1 MSSTIGNRVRL
12 SIFGESHGEAIG
24 CVLDG
29 LPAGEPLCMEE
40 ILRQMDRRA
49 PGRDQT
55 ATTRRES
62 DVPRLVSGVLN
73 GRTTGAPLA
82 MVIRNENQRSG
93 DYQNLEI
100 LPRPGHADFTGHV
113 RYNGY
118 NDVRGGGHFS
128 GRLTAPLVFAGAVC
142 RQILRRRG
150 VSVGGH
156 ILRIADAADEA
167 FDPVNLS
174 SQLLEELAARP
185 FSLLRAKA
193 EPAMRNAVEAARMA
207 ADSVGG
213 VVECA
218 VVGLPAGLGEPNFGG
233 VENVLSSNLFGIP
246 AVKGVEFGN
255 GFAAASLFG
264 SENNDPFEIEDG
276 EVKTAK
282 NDAGGV
288 NGGITNGMPLIFRA
302 AFKPTASVF
311 KEQDSVDLENGVGRR
326 LLIKGRHDPCVAVR
340 AVPVVESVAY
350 LTVLDLLLGAEKDK
364 LNRGY

>member
-1 MSSTIGNRVRL
+1 MSCEFGKNLRV
-12 SIFGESHGEAIG
+12 SIFGQSHSEAIG
-24 CVLDG
+24 AVIDG
-29 LPAGEPLCMEE
+29 LPSGYAVDLAAV
-40 ILRQMDRRA
+40 QAFADRRRA
-49 PGRDQT
+49 SGAIST
-55 ATTRRES
+55 ERREA
-62 DVPRLVSGVLN
+62 DTIRVVSGLFE
-73 GRTTGAPLA
+73 GKTCGAPLCA
-82 MVIRNENQRSG
+82 LIENGDVRSA
-93 DYQNLEI
+93 DYDEI
-100 LPRPGHADFTGHV
+100 KFCPRPSHADFTSYEKYGFRDH
-113 RYNGY
+113 
-118 NDVRGGGHFS
+118 RGGGHFS
-128 GRLTAPLVFAGAVC
+128 GRLTAPLCAAGGIAKQILNAYGIYAGAHVQRIKDVC
-142 RQILRRRG
+142 
-150 VSVGGH
+150 
-156 ILRIADAADEA
+156 DKA
-167 FDPVNLS
+167 FDPVRVKKEDFAYPCDFPCLDEGAAERMRGVILS
-174 SQLLEELAARP
+174 
-185 FSLLRAKA
+185 AKS
-193 EPAMRNAVEAARMA
+193 EC
-207 ADSVGG
+207 DSVGG

-264 SENNDPFEIEDG
+264 SENNAPFEIEDG

>member
-1 MSSTIGNRVRL
+1 MSCEFGKNLRV
-12 SIFGESHGEAIG
+12 SIFGQSHSEAIG
-24 CVLDG
+24 AVIDG
-29 LPAGEPLCMEE
+29 LPSGYAVDLAAV
-40 ILRQMDRRA
+40 QAFADRRRA
-49 PGRDQT
+49 NGAIST
-55 ATTRRES
+55 ARREA
-62 DVPRLVSGVLN
+62 DTIRIVSGLFE
-73 GRTTGAPLA
+73 GKTCGAPLCA
-82 MVIRNENQRSG
+82 LIENGDVRSV
-93 DYQNLEI
+93 DYDEI
-100 LPRPGHADFTGHV
+100 KFCPRPSHADFTSYEKYGFRDH
-113 RYNGY
+113 
-118 NDVRGGGHFS
+118 RGGGHFS
-128 GRLTAPLVFAGAVC
+128 GRLTAPLCAAGGIAKQVLNAYGIYAGAHVQRIKDVC
-142 RQILRRRG
+142 
-150 VSVGGH
+150 
-156 ILRIADAADEA
+156 DKA
-167 FDPVNLS
+167 FDPVRVKKEDFAYPCDFPCLDEGAAERMRGVILS
-174 SQLLEELAARP
+174 
-185 FSLLRAKA
+185 AKS
-193 EPAMRNAVEAARMA
+193 EC
-207 ADSVGG
+207 DSVGG

>member
-1 MSSTIGNRVRL
+1 MSCEFGKNLRV
-12 SIFGESHGEAIG
+12 SIFGQSHSEAIG
-24 CVLDG
+24 ALIDG
-29 LPAGEPLCMEE
+29 LPSGYAVDLAAV
-40 ILRQMDRRA
+40 QAFADRRRA
-49 PGRDQT
+49 SGAIST
-55 ATTRRES
+55 ARREA
-62 DVPRLVSGVLN
+62 DTIRVVSGLFE
-73 GRTTGAPLA
+73 GKTCGAPLCA
-82 MVIRNENQRSG
+82 LIENGDVRSA
-93 DYQNLEI
+93 DYDEI
-100 LPRPGHADFTGHV
+100 KFCPRPSHADFTSYEKYGFRDH
-113 RYNGY
+113 
-118 NDVRGGGHFS
+118 RGGGHFS
-128 GRLTAPLVFAGAVC
+128 GRLTAPLCAAGGIAKQILNAYGIYAGAHVQRIKDVC
-142 RQILRRRG
+142 
-150 VSVGGH
+150 
-156 ILRIADAADEA
+156 DKA
-167 FDPVNLS
+167 FDPVRVKKEDFAYPCDFPCLDEGAAERMRGVILS
-174 SQLLEELAARP
+174 
-185 FSLLRAKA
+185 AKS
-193 EPAMRNAVEAARMA
+193 EC
-207 ADSVGG
+207 DSVGG

-218 VVGLPAGLGEPNFGG
+218 VVGLPAGLGEPNFRG

>member
-1 MSSTIGNRVRL
+1 M
-12 SIFGESHGEAIG
+12 
-24 CVLDG
+24 
-29 LPAGEPLCMEE
+29 
-40 ILRQMDRRA
+40 
-49 PGRDQT
+49 
-55 ATTRRES
+55 
-62 DVPRLVSGVLN
+62 
-73 GRTTGAPLA
+73 
-82 MVIRNENQRSG
+82 
-93 DYQNLEI
+93 
-100 LPRPGHADFTGHV
+100 
-113 RYNGY
+113 
-118 NDVRGGGHFS
+118 
-128 GRLTAPLVFAGAVC
+128 
-142 RQILRRRG
+142 RG
-150 VSVGGH
+150 V
-156 ILRIADAADEA
+156 IL
-167 FDPVNLS
+167 S
-174 SQLLEELAARP
+174 
-185 FSLLRAKA
+185 AKS
-193 EPAMRNAVEAARMA
+193 EC
-207 ADSVGG
+207 DSVGG

>member
-1 MSSTIGNRVRL
+1 MDLAAVQA
-12 SIFGESHGEAIG
+12 FA
-24 CVLDG
+24 
-29 LPAGEPLCMEE
+29 
-40 ILRQMDRRA
+40 DRRRA
-49 PGRDQT
+49 SGAIST
-55 ATTRRES
+55 ERREA
-62 DVPRLVSGVLN
+62 DTIRVVSGLFE
-73 GRTTGAPLA
+73 GKTCGAPLCA
-82 MVIRNENQRSG
+82 LIENGDVRSA
-93 DYQNLEI
+93 DYDEI
-100 LPRPGHADFTGHV
+100 KFCPRPSHADFTSYEKYGFRDH
-113 RYNGY
+113 
-118 NDVRGGGHFS
+118 RGGGHFS
-128 GRLTAPLVFAGAVC
+128 GRLTAPLCAAGGIAKQILNAYGIYAGAHVQRIKDVC
-142 RQILRRRG
+142 
-150 VSVGGH
+150 
-156 ILRIADAADEA
+156 DKA
-167 FDPVNLS
+167 FDPVRVKKEDFAYPCDFPCLDEGAAERMRGVILS
-174 SQLLEELAARP
+174 
-185 FSLLRAKA
+185 AKS
-193 EPAMRNAVEAARMA
+193 EC
-207 ADSVGG
+207 DSGGG

-350 LTVLDLLLGAEKDK
+350 LTVLDLLVGAEKYK

>member
-1 MSSTIGNRVRL
+1 MSCEFGKNLRV
-12 SIFGESHGEAIG
+12 SIFGQSHSEAIG
-24 CVLDG
+24 AVRDG
-29 LPAGEPLCMEE
+29 LPSGYAVDLAAV
-40 ILRQMDRRA
+40 QAFADRRRA
-49 PGRDQT
+49 SGAIST
-55 ATTRRES
+55 ERREA
-62 DVPRLVSGVLN
+62 DTIRVVSGLFE
-73 GRTTGAPLA
+73 GKTCGAPLCA
-82 MVIRNENQRSG
+82 LIENGDVRSA
-93 DYQNLEI
+93 DYDEI
-100 LPRPGHADFTGHV
+100 KFCPRPSHADFTSYEKYGFRDH
-113 RYNGY
+113 
-118 NDVRGGGHFS
+118 RGGGHFS
-128 GRLTAPLVFAGAVC
+128 GRLTAPLCAAGGIAKQILNAYGIYAGAHVQRIKDVC
-142 RQILRRRG
+142 
-150 VSVGGH
+150 
-156 ILRIADAADEA
+156 DKA
-167 FDPVNLS
+167 FDPVRVKKEDFAYPCDFPCLDEGAAERMRGVILS
-174 SQLLEELAARP
+174 
-185 FSLLRAKA
+185 AKS
-193 EPAMRNAVEAARMA
+193 EC
-207 ADSVGG
+207 DSVGG

>member
-1 MSSTIGNRVRL
+1 MSCEFGKNLRV
-12 SIFGESHGEAIG
+12 SIFGQSHSEAIG
-24 CVLDG
+24 AVIDG
-29 LPAGEPLCMEE
+29 LPSGYAVDLAAV
-40 ILRQMDRRA
+40 QAFADRRRA
-49 PGRDQT
+49 SGAIST
-55 ATTRRES
+55 ERREA
-62 DVPRLVSGVLN
+62 DTIRVVSGLFE
-73 GRTTGAPLA
+73 GKTCGAPLCA
-82 MVIRNENQRSG
+82 LIENGDVRSA
-93 DYQNLEI
+93 DYDEI
-100 LPRPGHADFTGHV
+100 KFCPRPSHAECTSYEKYGFRDH
-113 RYNGY
+113 
-118 NDVRGGGHFS
+118 RGGGHFS
-128 GRLTAPLVFAGAVC
+128 GRLTAPLCAAGGIAKQILNAYGIYAGAHVQRIKDVC
-142 RQILRRRG
+142 
-150 VSVGGH
+150 
-156 ILRIADAADEA
+156 DKA
-167 FDPVNLS
+167 FDPVRVKKEDFAYPCDFPCLDEGAAERMRGVILS
-174 SQLLEELAARP
+174 
-185 FSLLRAKA
+185 AKS
-193 EPAMRNAVEAARMA
+193 EC
-207 ADSVGG
+207 DSVGG

>member
-1 MSSTIGNRVRL
+1 MSCEFGKNLRV
-12 SIFGESHGEAIG
+12 SIFGQSHSEAIG
-24 CVLDG
+24 AVIDG
-29 LPAGEPLCMEE
+29 LPSGYAVDLAAV
-40 ILRQMDRRA
+40 QAFADRRRA
-49 PGRDQT
+49 NGAIST
-55 ATTRRES
+55 ARREA
-62 DVPRLVSGVLN
+62 DTIRIVSGLFE
-73 GRTTGAPLA
+73 GKTCGAPLCA
-82 MVIRNENQRSG
+82 LIENGDVRSA
-93 DYQNLEI
+93 DYDEI
-100 LPRPGHADFTGHV
+100 KFCPRPSHADFTSYEKYGFRDH
-113 RYNGY
+113 
-118 NDVRGGGHFS
+118 RGGGHFS
-128 GRLTAPLVFAGAVC
+128 GRLTAPLCAAGGIAKQILNAYGIYAGAHVQRIKDVC
-142 RQILRRRG
+142 
-150 VSVGGH
+150 
-156 ILRIADAADEA
+156 DKA
-167 FDPVNLS
+167 FDPVRVKKEDFAYPCDFPCLDEGAAERMRGVILS
-174 SQLLEELAARP
+174 
-185 FSLLRAKA
+185 AKS
-193 EPAMRNAVEAARMA
+193 EC
-207 ADSVGG
+207 DSVGG

-218 VVGLPAGLGEPNFGG
+218 VVGLPVGLGEPNFGG
-233 VENVLSSNLFGIP
+233 VENMLSSNLFGIP

>member
-1 MSSTIGNRVRL
+1 MSCEFGKNLRV
-12 SIFGESHGEAIG
+12 SIFGQSHSEAIG
-24 CVLDG
+24 AVIDG
-29 LPAGEPLCMEE
+29 LPSGYAVDLAAVQAFADRRRANGAISTARREADTIRIVSGLFEGKTCSAPLCALIENGDVRSADYDE
-40 ILRQMDRRA
+40 IKFC
-49 PGRDQT
+49 
-55 ATTRRES
+55 
-62 DVPRLVSGVLN
+62 
-73 GRTTGAPLA
+73 
-82 MVIRNENQRSG
+82 
-93 DYQNLEI
+93 
-100 LPRPGHADFTGHV
+100 PRPSHADFTSYEKYGFRDH
-113 RYNGY
+113 
-118 NDVRGGGHFS
+118 RGGGHFS
-128 GRLTAPLVFAGAVC
+128 GRLTAPLCAAGGIAKQILNAYGIYAGAHVQRIKDVC
-142 RQILRRRG
+142 
-150 VSVGGH
+150 
-156 ILRIADAADEA
+156 DKA
-167 FDPVNLS
+167 FDPVRVKKEDFAYPCDFPCLDEGAAERMRGVILS
-174 SQLLEELAARP
+174 
-185 FSLLRAKA
+185 AKS
-193 EPAMRNAVEAARMA
+193 EC
-207 ADSVGG
+207 DSVGG

-276 EVKTAK
+276 EVKMAK

>member
-1 MSSTIGNRVRL
+1 MSCEFGKNLRV
-12 SIFGESHGEAIG
+12 SIFGQSHSEAIG
-24 CVLDG
+24 AVIDG
-29 LPAGEPLCMEE
+29 LPSGYAVDLAAV
-40 ILRQMDRRA
+40 QAFADRRRA
-49 PGRDQT
+49 NGAIST
-55 ATTRRES
+55 ARREA
-62 DVPRLVSGVLN
+62 DTIRIVSGLFE
-73 GRTTGAPLA
+73 GKTCGAPLCA
-82 MVIRNENQRSG
+82 LIENGDVRSA
-93 DYQNLEI
+93 DYDEI
-100 LPRPGHADFTGHV
+100 KFCPRPSHADFTSYEKYGFRDH
-113 RYNGY
+113 
-118 NDVRGGGHFS
+118 RGGGHFS
-128 GRLTAPLVFAGAVC
+128 GRLTAPLCAAGGIAKQILNAYGIYAGAHVQRIKDVC
-142 RQILRRRG
+142 
-150 VSVGGH
+150 
-156 ILRIADAADEA
+156 DKA
-167 FDPVNLS
+167 FDPVRVKKEDFAYPCDFPCLDEGAAERMRGVILS
-174 SQLLEELAARP
+174 
-185 FSLLRAKA
+185 AKS
-193 EPAMRNAVEAARMA
+193 EC
-207 ADSVGG
+207 DSVGG

>member
-1 MSSTIGNRVRL
+1 M
-12 SIFGESHGEAIG
+12 SIFGQSHSEAIG
-24 CVLDG
+24 AVIDG
-29 LPAGEPLCMEE
+29 LPSGYAVDLAAV
-40 ILRQMDRRA
+40 QAFADRRRA
-49 PGRDQT
+49 SGAIST
-55 ATTRRES
+55 ARREA
-62 DVPRLVSGVLN
+62 DTIRVVSGLFE
-73 GRTTGAPLA
+73 GKTCGAPLCA
-82 MVIRNENQRSG
+82 LIENGDVRSA
-93 DYQNLEI
+93 DYDEI
-100 LPRPGHADFTGHV
+100 KFCPRPSHADFTSYEKYGFRDH
-113 RYNGY
+113 
-118 NDVRGGGHFS
+118 RGGGHFS
-128 GRLTAPLVFAGAVC
+128 GRLTAPLCAAGGIAKQILNAYGIYAGAHVQRIKDVC
-142 RQILRRRG
+142 
-150 VSVGGH
+150 
-156 ILRIADAADEA
+156 DKA
-167 FDPVNLS
+167 FDPVRVKKEDFAYPCDFPCLDEGAAERMRGVILS
-174 SQLLEELAARP
+174 
-185 FSLLRAKA
+185 AKS
-193 EPAMRNAVEAARMA
+193 EC
-207 ADSVGG
+207 DSVGG

>member
-1 MSSTIGNRVRL
+1 MSCEFGKNLRV
-12 SIFGESHGEAIG
+12 SIFGQSHSEAIG
-24 CVLDG
+24 AVIDG
-29 LPAGEPLCMEE
+29 LPSGYAVDLAAV
-40 ILRQMDRRA
+40 QAFADRRRA
-49 PGRDQT
+49 SGAIST
-55 ATTRRES
+55 ERREG
-62 DVPRLVSGVLN
+62 DTIRVVSGLFE
-73 GRTTGAPLA
+73 GKTCGAPLCA
-82 MVIRNENQRSG
+82 LIENGDVRSA
-93 DYQNLEI
+93 DYDEI
-100 LPRPGHADFTGHV
+100 KFCPRPSHADFTSYEKYGFRDH
-113 RYNGY
+113 
-118 NDVRGGGHFS
+118 RGGGHFS
-128 GRLTAPLVFAGAVC
+128 GRLTAPLCAAGGIAKQILNAYGIYAGAHVQRIKDVC
-142 RQILRRRG
+142 
-150 VSVGGH
+150 
-156 ILRIADAADEA
+156 DKA
-167 FDPVNLS
+167 FDPVRVKKEDFAYPCDFPCLDEGAAERMRGVILS
-174 SQLLEELAARP
+174 
-185 FSLLRAKA
+185 AKS
-193 EPAMRNAVEAARMA
+193 EC
-207 ADSVGG
+207 DSVGG